1 MKDKIEYDDATHEY
15 KIGDKKVPSV
25 TELATEFSKL
35 NKEYFKAH
43 PEYAARGTAVH
54 QELQEYLE
62 GTRTVESL
70 SDLAQEIA
78 AYITPTKDARCE
90 AIVYNTTLGYA
101 GTADIIMVK
110 GTTVG
115 SIVDIKTGR
124 NRNTLYERC
133 QLSLYLLAL
142 KDMGYN
148 TDETMLY
155 VLCPDGYVKYQPLTW
170 EQMKELECGDL
181 TFDSDDESMM
191 VQRKI
196 EHLKMLEQFVED
208 YKNTETELKE
218 LLCGMF
224 EKKQATTFAYDGV
237 RFSYTKPS
245 VRKSV
250 DTAAMKKAGVYD
262 QFVKETAIPAGV
274 RITKGKTDDK

>member
-15 KIGDKKVPSV
+15 KIDDKKVPSV
-25 TELATEFSKL
+25 TELASEFSKL

-54 QELQEYLE
+54 QELQEYYE
-62 GTRTVESL
+62 GERELTSL
-70 SDLAQEIA
+70 SELGQEIA
-78 AYITPTKDARCE
+78 GHMEPSKE
-90 AIVYNTTLGYA
+90 MKNEVIVYNTTLGYA
-101 GTADIIMVK
+101 GTADVVMLK
-110 GTTVG
+110 GTTIG

-148 TDETMLY
+148 TDNTMLY
-155 VLCPDGYVKYQPLTW
+155 VLCPDGFLKYQPLTW

-208 YKNTETELKE
+208 YKNTESELKE

-250 DTAAMKKAGVYD
+250 DTNAMKKAGVYD
-262 QFVKETAIPAGV
+262 QFIKETAIPAGV
-274 RITKGKTDDK
+274 RITKGKTDEP